1 MIHIRTY
8 KHPKK
13 QDQPL
18 KHSIL
23 VMNGKGQTIGEHVGI
38 DDDVLF
44 TLLKHY
50 DKYASDIY
58 HSYVSYARELKFVN
72 GLKL

>member
-23 VMNGKGQTIGEHVGI
+23 VMNGKGLTIGEHVNI
-38 DDDVLF
+38 KDDVLF
-44 TLLKHY
+44 TLLRHY
-50 DKYASDIY
+50 QQYSNSIY
-58 HSYVSYARELKFVN
+58 HVYCTHVRELTFKE
-72 GLKL
+72 GLRM

>member
-18 KHSIL
+18 KHAIL
-23 VMNGKGQTIGEHVGI
+23 VMNGKGVAIGEHVGI
-38 DDDVLF
+38 DDNVLF

-50 DKYASDIY
+50 EKYASDIY
-58 HSYVSYARELKFVN
+58 HSYVSYARELKFN
-72 GLKL
+72 TGLKL

>member
-18 KHSIL
+18 KHAIL
-23 VMNGKGQTIGEHVGI
+23 VMNGKGQTIGEHV
-38 DDDVLF
+38 DVKDDVLY

-50 DKYASDIY
+50 QQYANNTY
-58 HSYVSYARELKFVN
+58 HVYCTHVRELTFKK

>member
-18 KHSIL
+18 KHSIK
-23 VMNGKGQTIGEHVGI
+23 VYNGKGEIVNEHCNI
-38 DDDVLF
+38 KDDVLML
-44 TLLKHY
+44 LLKHY
-50 DKYASDIY
+50 NKYAQHIEQC
-58 HSYVSYARELKFVN
+58 YVTHVRELTFRE
-72 GLKL
+72 GLRM